1 MPRSAT
7 HLRSIR
13 EDLLRSF
20 FQSEDPAALF
30 ELQVRLAHEI
40 RASEP
45 LVGKDEGWHRRR
57 LRNIGDAIAWRT
69 LTPHAIRNLSIPGSK
84 PPALS
89 GQGAAFDHVLETGRL
104 ANGEGMVVIIADVTN
119 CISTGDLAIC
129 GDPDAPYIVE
139 CKLSARSPSTW
150 MQGRRGRQF
159 SRARAVGQYLDKG
172 RGLIPGTPMEKFAV
186 EVAAEAE
193 HNWEHVNSAVHSA
206 MSAGTGLVRLDREV
220 IWAKRPDD
228 DAEHRVGIADIFPK
242 GTPIL
247 VGCHSALLTD
257 DAPHAHPP
265 LTWQVD
271 RDVAVALAELDIV
284 VCHALDARIFSK
296 FTTERAL
303 LGDVVELAPGVSG
316 VAAIVDGEPT
326 VLGPRFLVDVLYGFE
341 TVASGANHMLK
352 ALEASNDT
360 IRGLDAEPPK
370 DPASASK
377 PRVHHVE
384 IREDL
389 GRFRAASEAGEIAD
403 NDAFV
408 LGPALVKELGI
419 ERKVP
424 RRGTVLVVSP
434 PSKKE

>member
-1 MPRSAT
+1 M
-7 HLRSIR
+7 
-13 EDLLRSF
+13 F
-20 FQSEDPAALF
+20 FQSEDPATLF
-30 ELQVRLAHEI
+30 ELQVRLAREI

-45 LVGKDEGWHRRR
+45 LDGEDEGWHRRR

-69 LTPHAIRNLSIPGSK
+69 LTPHAIRNLSVPGTK

-104 ANGEGMVVIIADVTN
+104 ASGKGMAVIIADVTN

-159 SRARAVGQYLDKG
+159 SRAKAVGTYLDKG
-172 RGLIPGTPMEKFAV
+172 RGLVPGTPMEKFAV
-186 EVAAEAE
+186 EVAVEAE
-193 HNWEHVNSAVHSA
+193 HNWEHINAAVLSAL
-206 MSAGTGLVRLDREV
+206 SAGTGLVRLDQEI

-228 DAEHRVGIADIFPK
+228 DAEARLGIADIFPR
-242 GTPIL
+242 GTPVLI
-247 VGCHSALLTD
+247 GCHSALLTD

-271 RDVAVALAELDIV
+271 RGVAVALAELDIV
-284 VCHALDARIFSK
+284 VCHALDSRIFSK
-296 FTTERAL
+296 FITERAR
-303 LGDVVELAPGVSG
+303 LGDVVEVAPGVSG
-316 VAAIVDGEPT
+316 VAATVDGKPT

-352 ALEASNDT
+352 ALEASNDAF
-360 IRGLDAEPPK
+360 RGSDVEPPK
-370 DPASASK
+370 DPATASK
-377 PRVHHVE
+377 PKVHHLE
-384 IREDL
+384 TREGL
-389 GRFRAASEAGEIAD
+389 ERFRAASEAGVIAD
-403 NDAFV
+403 NDVIVF
-408 LGPALVKELGI
+408 GPALARELGI
-419 ERKVP
+419 EGKVP
-424 RRGTVLVVSP
+424 RRGSVVVVSP